1 MKLRNKVLL
10 AIGAAW
16 GVLMGLTYV
25 GSWNFLIK
33 NFIELEQQQVRT
45 NLFRVQ
51 ESIDQISKGLA
62 SFTADWAHWNDA
74 KAFIL
79 GTNPSFVSDN
89 INIAALSNSNI
100 NLLLYF
106 DKAGQLKV
114 GVAVDLI
121 HRHFIPILDGINRYT
136 YPDSQLLHRTD
147 VNKDCVGFML
157 LPSGIMIVA
166 SSAVTDGDKHYP
178 IVGAMVNAR
187 YFSTALLQQVADR
200 TRSRLKLFNSSQIAR
215 NPILSQEYAK
225 LSKYNG
231 YQTRIVNDDFIA
243 GYLLIRDV
251 NNTPIGMIRL
261 LEHRDIYKKGVN
273 AINFLLGSFL
283 LLGAVLALLLWW
295 LLRSLI
301 VLRLEKL
308 DRQIAEVSNSNR
320 LELRVD
326 AKGHDELS
334 SVATRVNNMLSI
346 IQSGHE
352 KLEDRVHQRTKEL
365 EETNIKLTKEITERH
380 AVEKELLVHKEH
392 LDYLAHYDHLTG
404 LPNRVLFNDL
414 LNKALHNAQR
424 HHKKLAVL
432 FIDLDRFKAIN
443 DAYGHHAGDIV
454 LKTLS
459 ARFTSVLRTEDTLAR
474 LGGDEFILMLTDL
487 EHTNSPAIVAKKLL
501 QVCEQPVILDNREFF
516 LGASIGISIFPE
528 DGNNL
533 ETLQK
538 NADMAMYC
546 AKNSGG
552 ESYHFFTEEM
562 NLNAHKLIKLE
573 ADLRKAITNHELV
586 NYYQPILDL
595 KTNQVMAVETV
606 ARWQHPELGLISPGE
621 FIPLAEETGLILKVG
636 EWVLQQ
642 ACKDNQSWQEQGFK
656 PVIVTVNLSAIQF
669 RQHQLIDTIKYALET
684 SGIAPNCLEVE
695 ITESAVMEN
704 VETAIAKLKEIQQ
717 MGIKIAVDD
726 FGTGYSSISY
736 LKQFPIDV
744 LKIDQSF
751 IKDIPNN
758 KVDMSITNAIID
770 LAHSLNLLTIAEGVE
785 TNEQLDFL
793 RNAGCDCIQGYFFS
807 RPIPAD
813 QLIALLEKSAA
824 SR

>member
-16 GVLMGLTYV
+16 GVLMGLTYI
-25 GSWNFLIK
+25 GSWHFMIK
-33 NFIELEQQQVRT
+33 SFIELEQQQIRT

-51 ESIDQISKGLA
+51 ESIDQISKTLA

-79 GTNPSFVSDN
+79 GTNPNFVSDN
-89 INIAALSNSNI
+89 INLAALINSNI
-100 NLLLYF
+100 NLLMYF
-106 DKAGQLKV
+106 DKAGQPKV

-121 HRHFIPILDGINRYT
+121 NRHFTPISDGISQYI

-147 VNKDCVGFML
+147 VNNDTLGFMS

-166 SSAVTDGDKHYP
+166 ASAVTDGSKNYP
-178 IVGAMVNAR
+178 IVGAMITGR
-187 YFSTALLQQVADR
+187 YFSTSLLQQVADR
-200 TRSRLKLFNSSQIAR
+200 TRSKLKLFRPDQIAK
-215 NPILSQEYAK
+215 NPILTQEYAL
-225 LSKYNG
+225 LSKHNG
-231 YQTRIVNDDFIA
+231 YQTRIVNNNFVA
-243 GYLLIRDV
+243 GYMLMRDV
-251 NNTPIGMIRL
+251 NNVPIGMIRL
-261 LEHRDIYKKGVN
+261 LEHRDIYTKGVG
-273 AINFLLGSFL
+273 AINFFLGSFL
-283 LLGAVLALLLWW
+283 LLGAILALFLWW
-295 LLRSLI
+295 LLRTLI
-301 VLRLEKL
+301 VLRLERL
-308 DRQIAEVSNSNR
+308 DRRIAEVSNSNR
-320 LELRVD
+320 LDMRVD

-352 KLEDRVHQRTKEL
+352 QLEARVHQRTKEL
-365 EETNIKLTKEITERH
+365 EETNIKLTQEITERH

-432 FIDLDRFKAIN
+432 FIDLDRFKNIN
-443 DAYGHHAGDIV
+443 DAYGHHAGDMV

-501 QVCEQPVILDNREFF
+501 QVCEQAVVLDNHEFF

-606 ARWQHPELGLISPGE
+606 ARWQHPELGLISPSE
-621 FIPLAEETGLILKVG
+621 FIPLAEETGLILKIG

-642 ACKDNQSWQEQGFK
+642 ACKDNQSWQQQGYK

-669 RQHQLIDTIKYALET
+669 RQHQMIDTIKYALET
-684 SGIAPNCLEVE
+684 SGISPHWLEIE

-751 IKDIPNN
+751 IKDIPHS

-770 LAHSLNLLTIAEGVE
+770 LAHSLNLLSIAEGVE
-785 TNEQLDFL
+785 TSEQLNFL
-793 RNAGCDCIQGYFFS
+793 RNIGCDCIQGYFFS
-807 RPIPAD
+807 RPIPAA
-813 QLIALLEKSAA
+813 QVISLLEKSVA
-824 SR
+824 SG